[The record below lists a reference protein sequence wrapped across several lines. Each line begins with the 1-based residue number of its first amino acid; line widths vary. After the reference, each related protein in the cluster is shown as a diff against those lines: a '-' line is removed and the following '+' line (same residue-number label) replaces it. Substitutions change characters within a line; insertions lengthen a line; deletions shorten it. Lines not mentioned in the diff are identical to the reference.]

1 MKDLWQD
8 KEGVMPIN
16 NFREDEQTKQVLKL
30 VTIKR
35 LLAYMKKYK
44 KDILVVLGLMF
55 LILVASSMNPLL
67 IKIAIDDYIQVG
79 EISGLGYILLGAILI
94 NLISAYCIRKR
105 IQIMGRV
112 SNKVLMEI
120 RQELYEH
127 IQKLSFNFFDNRPVG
142 KILARVIGDVNSL
155 KNVLNSAVITLIPD
169 LATVIVVLGIMMVLN
184 FKLALAAL
192 SLLPF
197 LILGMYLV
205 EVRAHKRWQIFRQKS
220 SNLNAFTH
228 EDFSGIQVVQSFTA
242 EKQTSKTFNTLLKE
256 LQRTFMRAIRLNDM
270 FWPMVELSWGLG
282 TVLVFYFGVQLL
294 DTGEITVGLLVAFTT
309 YIAMFWNPIMNLS
322 NFYNQLITNI
332 AGAERIFEILDIE
345 PDITDESEATIM
357 PQIRGDVRFNKV
369 TFSYDDKVEV
379 LKGLSFHVKEGET
392 IALVGPTGA
401 GKSTIV
407 NLISRFYDI
416 NEGIIMIDGHNIT
429 SVSIESLRSQ
439 MGIMTQDTFLFSGTI
454 KDNIRYGKLNA
465 TDEEIVEA
473 AKAVH
478 AHEFIMSFEDG
489 YDTKINERGS
499 KLSVGQR
506 QLIAF
511 ARTMIA
517 KPSILILDEATS
529 SIDTTTERLVQQGIE
544 SLLKGR
550 TSFVIAH
557 RLSTIQKADR
567 IMVVDKQGITESGS
581 HVELMNR
588 KGHYYD
594 LYMAQFKNADES
606 VDDVG

>member
-1 MKDLWQD
+1 
-8 KEGVMPIN
+8 MPIN
-16 NFREDEQTKQVLKL
+16 NFKEDEETKQVLKI

-35 LLAYMKKYK
+35 LLAYMTKYK
-44 KDILVVLGLMF
+44 KEIVTVLMLML
-55 LILVASSMNPLL
+55 LIVGVSTVNPLL
-67 IKIAIDDYIQVG
+67 MKIAIDDYIQLG
-79 EISGLGYILLGAILI
+79 QMKGLYSIAIIAILLNIVA
-94 NLISAYCIRKR
+94 AVCIRKR
-105 IQIMGRV
+105 IQIMGHV

-169 LATVIVVLGIMMVLN
+169 LATVIVVLLIMILLN
-184 FKLALAAL
+184 FKLALASL

-205 EVRAHKRWQIFRQKS
+205 EVRAHKRWQVFRQKN

-228 EDFSGIQVVQSFTA
+228 EDFSGIRVVQSFTA
-242 EKQTSKTFNTLLKE
+242 EEQTSKTFHNLLKE

-270 FWPMVELSWGLG
+270 FWPMVELSWGIG
-282 TVLVFYFGVQLL
+282 TVIVFYFGVKLL
-294 DTGEITVGLLVAFTT
+294 DTEEITVGLLVAFTS

-332 AGAERIFEILDIE
+332 AGAERIFEILDIL
-345 PDITDESEATIM
+345 PDISDQSEAKIM
-357 PQIRGDVRFNKV
+357 PTIRGDVRFNKV
-369 TFSYDDKVEV
+369 SFSYDDKIHI
-379 LKGLSFHVKEGET
+379 LKDLSFHVKEGET
-392 IALVGPTGA
+392 IALVGPTGG
-401 GKSTIV
+401 GKTTIV

-416 NEGIIMIDGHNIT
+416 NEGTIMIDGQNIT
-429 SVSIESLRSQ
+429 GVSIESLRSQ

-454 KDNIRYGKLNA
+454 EDNIRYGKLDA
-465 TDEEIVEA
+465 SIEEIIEA

-478 AHEFIMSFEDG
+478 AHEFIMGFEDA
-489 YDTKINERGS
+489 YQTKINEGGS

-529 SIDTTTERLVQQGIE
+529 SIDTGTERLVQEGIE
-544 SLLKGR
+544 KLLEGR

-567 IMVVDKQGITESGS
+567 IMVVDQEGITESGS
-581 HVELMNR
+581 HKELIKE

-594 LYMAQFKNADES
+594 LYMAQFKTEN
-606 VDDVG
+606 

>member
-1 MKDLWQD
+1 
-8 KEGVMPIN
+8 MPIN

-30 VTIKR
+30 VTLKR
-35 LLAYMKKYK
+35 LFAYLFKYK
-44 KDILVVLGLMF
+44 KEIIQVLLLMCF
-55 LILVASSMNPLL
+55 IIAVAIVNPIL
-67 IKIAIDDYIQVG
+67 IKIAIDDYIRADKLD
-79 EISGLGYILLGAILI
+79 GLWIIGVVAVVI
-94 NLISAYCIRKR
+94 NALAAYFMQKR
-105 IQIMGRV
+105 IVIMGHV

-127 IQKLSFNFFDNRPVG
+127 IQKLSFDFFDNRPVG

-155 KNVLNSAVITLIPD
+155 KDVLNSSVITLLPD
-169 LATVIVVLGIMMVLN
+169 FATVVVVLVIMMVLN

-192 SLLPF
+192 ALLPF
-197 LILGMYLV
+197 LIFGMYFV
-205 EVRAHKRWQIFRQKS
+205 EVRAHKRWQKFRQKN

-228 EDFSGIQVVQSFTA
+228 EDFSGIRVVQSFTA
-242 EKQTSKTFNTLLKE
+242 EGQTSKTFAQLIQDL
-256 LQRTFMRAIRLNDM
+256 RSSFMYAIRLNDM
-270 FWPMVELSWGLG
+270 FWPMVEFSWGIG
-282 TVLVFYFGVQLL
+282 TVLVFYFGIKLIGSG
-294 DTGEITVGLLVAFTT
+294 DITVGLLVAFTT
-309 YIAMFWNPIMNLS
+309 YIAKFWNPIMNLS

-332 AGAERIFEILDIE
+332 AGAERIFEILDIV
-345 PDITDESEATIM
+345 PDISDESEAVIM
-357 PQIRGDVRFNKV
+357 PSIKGDVRFNKV
-369 TFSYDDKVEV
+369 TFSYDGTVEV
-379 LKGLSFHVKEGET
+379 LKDLSFHVKEGET

-416 NEGIIMIDGHNIT
+416 DEGIIMVDGHNIK

-454 KDNIRYGKLNA
+454 NDNIRYGKLDA
-465 TDEEIVEA
+465 TDEEIIEA

-478 AHEFIMSFEDG
+478 AHEFIMSFDDG
-489 YDTKINERGS
+489 YNTKINERGS

-511 ARTMIA
+511 ARTMVA
-517 KPSILILDEATS
+517 KPRILILDEATS

-544 SLLKGR
+544 HLLKGR

-557 RLSTIQKADR
+557 RLSTIQKATR
-567 IMVVDKQGITESGS
+567 IMVVDEQGITESGS
-581 HVELMNR
+581 HEELLLR

-594 LYMAQFKNADES
+594 LYMAQFKTADS
-606 VDDVG
+606 VETMVM